1 MTKFVALFK
10 KPEEVEE
17 FDTYFV
23 SEVVPLLKTLPGL
36 QKLETTRI
44 QGAPF
49 GDSKF
54 HLMAELYFADR
65 HSMDLALASSEGKAI
80 AKNLLRFA
88 SDVGFLFHGE
98 IFD

>member
-10 KPEEVEE
+10 KPGEAEE
-17 FDTYFV
+17 FDKYFAT
-23 SEVVPLLKTLPGL
+23 EVTPLLKKLPGL

-54 HLMAELYFADR
+54 HLMAELYFSDR
-65 HSMDLALASSEGKAI
+65 HSMDLALASNEGKAV

-88 SDVGFLFHGE
+88 SDVGSLFHGE
-98 IFD
+98 IFE